1 MTIECENPCESVRFE
16 RSAPRSIEIRML
28 ESDTAVGVN
37 GDRRMA
43 RVAHTSRAARTL
55 DAEDEG

>member
-16 RSAPRSIEIRML
+16 RSAPRGIEIRML

-37 GDRRMA
+37 GDSRMT
-43 RVAHTSRAARTL
+43 RVAYMGRAACMAARP
-55 DAEDEG
+55 ER